1 MKLKIIII
9 IVAFICM
16 GEFLSAKDSNIYSLN
31 MKNILE
37 VYNGPIEKLRE
48 LENAEN
54 DELLSDNR
62 IRINFLNRH
71 IDEFKVQSESN
82 ISDYL
87 KGIYRNAII
96 RLYNELDRLQNEI
109 IQENINSINELSIYL
124 AQIKNK
130 KTDQDEILEDISK
143 RVSKLRCVMADLS
156 DTFDSYD
163 QIIKKQNGLIES
175 VLELRPEVY
184 KNTLFLLP
192 GLAAGDNLTPYISL
206 GLGYIANEGR
216 FSYGGI
222 IEAGFSP
229 GEKLVN
235 VGVAVILGFNYGKI

>member
-1 MKLKIIII
+1 MKLKAIIILI
-9 IVAFICM
+9 SLLHVT
-16 GEFLSAKDSNIYSLN
+16 EFLSAKNSDIWSLN
-31 MKNILE
+31 IKNILE
-37 VYNGPIEKLRE
+37 VYTGSIEKLRE
-48 LENAEN
+48 LENTEN

-71 IDEFKVQSESN
+71 IDELKAQSESD
-82 ISDYL
+82 ISEYL
-87 KGIYRNAII
+87 KGLYRDAII
-96 RLYNELDRLQNEI
+96 RLYEELDRLQTEI
-109 IQENINSINELSIYL
+109 IQENINSINKLSVYL

-163 QIIKKQNGLIES
+163 QIIEKQNNLIDS
-175 VLELRPEVY
+175 ALELNPEAY
-184 KNTLFLLP
+184 KNTIFLLP

-206 GLGYIANEGR
+206 GLGYMINEGR

-222 IEAGFSP
+222 IEAGYSLR
-229 GEKLVN
+229 EDLVN
-235 VGVAVILGFNYGKI
+235 VGVSVILGINWGED